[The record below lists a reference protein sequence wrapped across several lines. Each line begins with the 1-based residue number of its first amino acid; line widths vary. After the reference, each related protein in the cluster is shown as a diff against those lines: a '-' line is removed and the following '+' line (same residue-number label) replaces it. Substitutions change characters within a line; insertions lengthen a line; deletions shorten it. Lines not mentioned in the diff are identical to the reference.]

1 MKKIIA
7 LLLVVL
13 VLAGCAGNGQVSK
26 LSNGSEVIFKG
37 EGVTYTNED
46 LYKSLKVSSAELV
59 EENILNTIAKSY
71 NVDTEE
77 MIKSADETMNQFI
90 ELGYDQMIISYYG
103 SLDAYRS
110 MLISSQIYGAL
121 CAEMIKENLEEN
133 LNEDK
138 PIKLQLAVYETKE
151 EAEELVSKVNAGSTF
166 DMAVMEVG
174 ENNDPQ
180 PFIYL
185 DKNENVPLE
194 VKEYLNT
201 TDKTGLSTIITVQ
214 APSTVNGETVMGVE
228 YYVANVISRN
238 SDEFIDEYVTEAA
251 SYIEDGEVK
260 EYFFNKCEIKFY
272 DQDLYELMSK
282 ENEAFK

>member
-37 EGVTYTNED
+37 DGVTYTNDD
-46 LYKSLKVSSAELV
+46 LYKSLKVSSAELI

-77 MIKSADETMNQFI
+77 MIKEADETMNQFI

-121 CAEMIKENLEEN
+121 SAEMVKENLVEN

-166 DMAVMEVG
+166 DMAVTELG
-174 ENNDPQ
+174 NNNNPQ
-180 PFIYL
+180 AFIYV

-214 APSTVNGETVMGVE
+214 ASKTENGETVMGVE

-238 SDEFIDEYVTEAA
+238 SDEFLDEYVTEAA
-251 SYIEDGEVK
+251 SYIEDDEVK
-260 EYFFNKCEIKFY
+260 EYFFNKCDIKFY